1 MKITKEARQLGR
13 QLLRLSFSEGKPD
26 RAKVH
31 SLVHSVLTEK
41 PRHYLAGL
49 EAFQRLLR
57 LELAKRHAVI
67 ESAAPLSPS
76 TAETILSSLRQKYGA
91 DLTTEFQVNP
101 DLIGGMRV
109 KIGSDVYDGSV
120 RNRLARLQEQ
130 L

>member
-13 QLLRLSFSEGKPD
+13 QLLRVSMRDGRPD
-26 RAKVH
+26 RAKAQAVVQTM
-31 SLVHSVLTEK
+31 LAEK
-41 PRHYLAGL
+41 PRHYLGAL
-49 EAFQRLLR
+49 EAFQNLLR

-67 ESAAPLSPS
+67 ESAAPLSPA
-76 TAETILSSLRQKYGA
+76 TADAVLANLKQKYGD
-91 DLTTEFQVNP
+91 DLTTEFKVSP
-101 DLIGGMRV
+101 ELIGGMRL